1 MLLNE
6 DGANTAP
13 DSANTAPDNGANTA
27 PDRGVAAL
35 RAVVHALSRPKGAK
49 VTLARTLTLA
59 LTLTPNTNTSPNH
72 EP

>member
-13 DSANTAPDNGANTA
+13 DRANTA

-49 VTLARTLTLA
+49 VTLTLT
-59 LTLTPNTNTSPNH
+59 LTLTPNPNPHPNPNPKGSPCAIALY
-72 EP
+72 P

>member
-1 MLLNE
+1 MRGACVTDDGASAAASVGTQRLRACATLVLLNE

-13 DSANTAPDNGANTA
+13 DRANTA

-35 RAVVHALSRPKGAK
+35 RAVVHAL
-49 VTLARTLTLA
+49 
-59 LTLTPNTNTSPNH
+59 

>member
-6 DGANTAP
+6 D
-13 DSANTAPDNGANTA
+13 GANTA

-49 VTLARTLTLA
+49 VTLTLTLT
-59 LTLTPNTNTSPNH
+59 LSLSLTPSPN
-72 EP
+72 P

>member
-6 DGANTAP
+6 D
-13 DSANTAPDNGANTA
+13 GANTA

-49 VTLARTLTLA
+49 VTLLLTLT
-59 LTLTPNTNTSPNH
+59 LTLTPNPNPSPN
-72 EP
+72 P